1 MEGGSASRGLE
12 WNDSDA
18 NIRKS
23 SRSIVS
29 RMYVEGYDTWLSG
42 YEFVMSMG
50 DHFSSCGEVM
60 HVYIP
65 GYARRRPLNR
75 FALIYLRGEG
85 AEEKALKLSG
95 SYSSRGHKLVVEP
108 YPFHDK
114 HHDHKFAPMRD
125 ADNKRQ
131 QTIFVGGFDTWGP
144 SWECVEGRLFEQL
157 SRCGRVLYVNASHV
171 TRKASVG
178 VEGID
183 TIENLLQLCG
193 SDREGWK
200 YIHMYKTPPPEREG
214 ERFPTMPPAWSFF
227 PSSSSST
234 TSAMA
239 LAATAPEDPNLPK
252 PPPEGHPLPYPW
264 NCRVD
269 SGTGNSCIWNAE
281 TGVQL
286 EIPPSFIP
294 APIVRY
300 APEDPNLPKPWK
312 ALVDRSTGYGYFWN
326 TETNVTQ
333 YESPQPTFTCSSP
346 ASPGET
352 DHHIS
357 EFLFRWYSARET
369 TH

>member
-1 MEGGSASRGLE
+1 MSMEGSATQALE
-12 WNDSDA
+12 LT
-18 NIRKS
+18 NIDYGAYFRKS
-23 SRSIVS
+23 SIVS
-29 RMYVEGYDTWLSG
+29 RIYVEGYDTSLSG
-42 YEFVMSMG
+42 HDFVESMRE
-50 DHFSSCGEVM
+50 HFSSCGEVM

-193 SDREGWK
+193 SDGEGLEK
-200 YIHMYKTPPPEREG
+200 IKL
-214 ERFPTMPPAWSFF
+214 F
-227 PSSSSST
+227 
-234 TSAMA
+234 
-239 LAATAPEDPNLPK
+239 LP
-252 PPPEGHPLPYPW
+252 LL
-264 NCRVD
+264 R
-269 SGTGNSCIWNAE
+269 
-281 TGVQL
+281 
-286 EIPPSFIP
+286 
-294 APIVRY
+294 
-300 APEDPNLPKPWK
+300 
-312 ALVDRSTGYGYFWN
+312 
-326 TETNVTQ
+326 
-333 YESPQPTFTCSSP
+333 
-346 ASPGET
+346 
-352 DHHIS
+352 
-357 EFLFRWYSARET
+357 
-369 TH
+369 